1 MSGGGLSSHVSPC
14 HEWGGSQQPC
24 GPCHKRGDSQALNN
38 HTRVT
43 STCALSSP
51 VPTCHERARSQQP
64 HTHVSQAR
72 EVSAAPGTW
81 STPHGHGTPWAAAV
95 PVERAAVPV
104 LSPAAVP
111 VSSPAPATPQGP
123 PGRQRPLSPAKAA
136 GAHGV
141 TWSGDTR
148 ATNAEPGAAAAQDR
162 QMDGQTDSSSRWL
175 GAPLEQVPTPA
186 LALDQA
192 TLRHNAERMRERCQA
207 LGVRLRPHVKT
218 HKTLE
223 GAALATGGTRRG
235 IAVSTLAEARFFAAG
250 GFDDILYAFPLP
262 GGRLEECAA
271 LAQRLQSFQIL
282 LDAPQALALLR
293 QRPLT
298 PPKRWLVWL
307 KLDCGNGRAGVRPQ
321 DPGALSL
328 ARAIAEDAPGEVT
341 LVGVYAHCGDTYG
354 CRDVPAVQA
363 IARATATAVLD
374 FVTALRRAGV
384 PCPQASMGSTPSCS
398 HPVPEMSQL
407 TELHPGNYLFYDLQ
421 QTQLGSCRP
430 EDVAIRVLTRV
441 IGHYPHRNQLLLDC
455 GWAAL
460 SLHGPRAPGGCA
472 AIEGHPELRLVGLTQ
487 EHGQVEAVDGPLD
500 FERFPVGSI
509 LALIPFHA
517 CATAAMH
524 PVYYVHAG
532 GKVVELWHPVRGW

>member
-1 MSGGGLSSHVSPC
+1 
-14 HEWGGSQQPC
+14 
-24 GPCHKRGDSQALNN
+24 
-38 HTRVT
+38 
-43 STCALSSP
+43 
-51 VPTCHERARSQQP
+51 
-64 HTHVSQAR
+64 
-72 EVSAAPGTW
+72 
-81 STPHGHGTPWAAAV
+81 
-95 PVERAAVPV
+95 
-104 LSPAAVP
+104 
-111 VSSPAPATPQGP
+111 
-123 PGRQRPLSPAKAA
+123 
-136 GAHGV
+136 
-141 TWSGDTR
+141 
-148 ATNAEPGAAAAQDR
+148 
-162 QMDGQTDSSSRWL
+162 MDGQTDSSSRWL

-192 TLRHNAERMRERCQA
+192 TLRHNAERMRERCRA
-207 LGVRLRPHVKT
+207 LG
-218 HKTLE
+218 
-223 GAALATGGTRRG
+223 
-235 IAVSTLAEARFFAAG
+235 S
-250 GFDDILYAFPLP
+250 
-262 GGRLEECAA
+262 
-271 LAQRLQSFQIL
+271 
-282 LDAPQALALLR
+282 
-293 QRPLT
+293 
-298 PPKRWLVWL
+298 
-307 KLDCGNGRAGVRPQ
+307 CGSQG
-321 DPGALSL
+321 
-328 ARAIAEDAPGEVT
+328 
-341 LVGVYAHCGDTYG
+341 
-354 CRDVPAVQA
+354 
-363 IARATATAVLD
+363 
-374 FVTALRRAGV
+374 LRRAGV

-472 AIEGHPELRLVGLTQ
+472 AVEGHPELRLVGLTQ